1 MNVSEPQPQ
10 VVEVLDSQQLESLR
24 TVVLVVYVLQALSFF
39 VGITALIGVII
50 DYVKRD
56 DARGTWLESHIR
68 WQIRTFWWSLL
79 WGVIGLIT
87 AWAVVGFIILGILYI
102 WIIYRVIKGWLKL
115 MDRKPLPV

>member
-1 MNVSEPQPQ
+1 MNVNEPQPQ

-68 WQIRTFWWSLL
+68 WQIRTFRWSLL
-79 WGVIGLIT
+79 WGVIGVIT
-87 AWAVVGFIILGILYI
+87 AWVVVGFIILGILYI